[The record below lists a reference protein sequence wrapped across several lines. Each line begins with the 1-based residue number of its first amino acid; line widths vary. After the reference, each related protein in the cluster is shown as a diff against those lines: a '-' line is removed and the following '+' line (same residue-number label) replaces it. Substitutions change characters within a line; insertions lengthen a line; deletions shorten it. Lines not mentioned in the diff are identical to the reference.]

1 MKNPISQL
9 LGHLVSCKDVSRLL
23 SREQEAPLTGWQRIR
38 MKWHLA
44 VCRMCRA
51 FEQQLRFMQEA
62 MRRYRE

>member
-1 MKNPISQL
+1 MKNPISQF
-9 LGHLVSCKDVSRLL
+9 LGHLVSCKDVSHLL
-23 SREQEAPLTGWQRIR
+23 SREHEAPLTAWERIR